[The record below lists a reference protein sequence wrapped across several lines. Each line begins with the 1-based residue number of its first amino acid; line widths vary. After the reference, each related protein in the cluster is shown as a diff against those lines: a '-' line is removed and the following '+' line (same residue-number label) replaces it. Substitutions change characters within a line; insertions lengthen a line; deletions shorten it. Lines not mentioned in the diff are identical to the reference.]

1 MKSFMKRLSITAVML
16 TPLAVSAEVTVG
28 VILSNT
34 GPAAAIGIQSQNAI
48 NLWPKTVGGEP
59 LRWLIL
65 DDGSDVSRSVKNVRK
80 LINEDKVDV
89 IVGPNLTSSA
99 LAYLETLAETK
110 TPMIAL
116 AANSTIVEP
125 QSDPNR
131 TWAFKMPQ
139 NDTLMADVLV
149 KDMLSRGYKKI
160 GFIGYADAYGENW
173 FKEFSK
179 LSEGKL
185 EIVAREAF
193 QRTDTSVTA
202 QVLKLIASNPE
213 AVLIAG
219 AGTPAILPQRA
230 LHERGYKGQIYQTHG
245 IGTLEF
251 LQIGG
256 KVVENTLFPTGPGV
270 VARTLPDSNEVKKV
284 ALDFTT
290 KFEEV
295 NGLNTTT
302 QFAGDAYGA
311 YMVLDG
317 AVKRALDSGM
327 KPGTVEF
334 RTKLR
339 DEIQNT
345 KELTVP
351 NGVLNI
357 SSKNHQGFDDRAA
370 VMGTI
375 KDGKFV
381 FGGTQ

>member
-125 QSDPNR
+125 QSDSNR

-149 KDMLSRGYKKI
+149 KDMLSRGYKK
-160 GFIGYADAYGENW
+160 
-173 FKEFSK
+173 
-179 LSEGKL
+179 
-185 EIVAREAF
+185 
-193 QRTDTSVTA
+193 
-202 QVLKLIASNPE
+202 
-213 AVLIAG
+213 
-219 AGTPAILPQRA
+219 
-230 LHERGYKGQIYQTHG
+230 
-245 IGTLEF
+245 
-251 LQIGG
+251 
-256 KVVENTLFPTGPGV
+256 
-270 VARTLPDSNEVKKV
+270 
-284 ALDFTT
+284 
-290 KFEEV
+290 
-295 NGLNTTT
+295 
-302 QFAGDAYGA
+302 
-311 YMVLDG
+311 
-317 AVKRALDSGM
+317 
-327 KPGTVEF
+327 
-334 RTKLR
+334 
-339 DEIQNT
+339 
-345 KELTVP
+345 
-351 NGVLNI
+351 
-357 SSKNHQGFDDRAA
+357 
-370 VMGTI
+370 
-375 KDGKFV
+375 
-381 FGGTQ
+381 